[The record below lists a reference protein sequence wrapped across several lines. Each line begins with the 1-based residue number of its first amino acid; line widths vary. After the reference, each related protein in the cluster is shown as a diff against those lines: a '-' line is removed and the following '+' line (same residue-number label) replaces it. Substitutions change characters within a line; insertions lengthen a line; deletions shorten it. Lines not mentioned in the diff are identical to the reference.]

1 MNTPICDFVENYARS
16 GTVRMHMPGHKGRS
30 ADVCASS
37 EPFSA
42 EALDIT
48 EIHGADELFHA
59 DGIIAESETNASE
72 VFGCDTYYSTEGSS
86 LGIRAMLYL
95 CRVNAVRTHD
105 GPKSS
110 GTLASSVSR
119 PWVLAARNVHQTF
132 VSACALLD
140 LDVTWLY
147 PKDSLLSMDLSENE
161 VRLALEEA
169 RDKGQGMPC
178 CVYLT
183 SPDYLGHILPIRKI
197 ADVCHAYSVPLVVDN
212 AHGAYLKFLP
222 TDFSDGADLAHP
234 IDLGADLCCDSA
246 HKTLPVLTGG
256 AYLHVS
262 PEASEKYDLN
272 KEKVKQAL
280 VLFASTS
287 PSWLI
292 LQSLDRVNPILADG
306 YRARLAHTSHAVS
319 GLRTRLQERGFSL
332 FGEEPLKLSIC
343 PGSYGYTGRELAT
356 ILRTGK
362 LSGSPIEVEF
372 ADEEAL
378 VLMISESHT
387 EEELDELERAL
398 GALPKREAIVRDRVD
413 LAHRPQQVM
422 RIREACMLPFETVAL
437 EEAEGRIAHMFS
449 SACPPAVPV
458 VICGEKIEAEEISCL
473 RFYGYNFC
481 QVVADQP

>member
-30 ADVCASS
+30 AGVCASS
-37 EPFSA
+37 EPFTA

-110 GTLASSVSR
+110 GTLASGVSR

-147 PKDSLLSMDLSENE
+147 PKASLLSMDLSENE

-169 RDKGQGMPC
+169 RDSGQGMPC

-197 ADVCHAYSVPLVVDN
+197 ADVCHAFSVPFVVDN

-222 TDFSDGADLAHP
+222 TRFRPQDITSADR
-234 IDLGADLCCDSA
+234 GRVSA
-246 HKTLPVLTGG
+246 RLTGG
-256 AYLHVS
+256 FG
-262 PEASEKYDLN
+262 
-272 KEKVKQAL
+272 KV
-280 VLFASTS
+280 
-287 PSWLI
+287 
-292 LQSLDRVNPILADG
+292 
-306 YRARLAHTSHAVS
+306 
-319 GLRTRLQERGFSL
+319 
-332 FGEEPLKLSIC
+332 
-343 PGSYGYTGRELAT
+343 
-356 ILRTGK
+356 
-362 LSGSPIEVEF
+362 
-372 ADEEAL
+372 
-378 VLMISESHT
+378 
-387 EEELDELERAL
+387 
-398 GALPKREAIVRDRVD
+398 
-413 LAHRPQQVM
+413 RPQQ
-422 RIREACMLPFETVAL
+422 RKSQTS
-437 EEAEGRIAHMFS
+437 S
-449 SACPPAVPV
+449 SAFCVDKSVLADPSVTGPCQSDPGGRLPCASRTHMPCGFRASVKASGAWFFAFRGGAVKTYDMSRFVWVYRPGTGDDPADGKTFRLPDRGG
-458 VICGEKIEAEEISCL
+458 ICG
-473 RFYGYNFC
+473 
-481 QVVADQP
+481 

>member
-1 MNTPICDFVENYARS
+1 MHGGERVNTPICDFVENYARS
-16 GTVRMHMPGHKGRS
+16 ETVRMHMPGHKGRS
-30 ADVCASS
+30 AGVCASS

-110 GTLASSVSR
+110 GTLASGVSR

-147 PKDSLLSMDLSENE
+147 PKASLLSMDLSENE

-222 TDFSDGADLAHP
+222 KDFSDGADLAHP

-280 VLFASTS
+280 VLFAD
-287 PSWLI
+287 PSVTGPCQSDPGGRLPCASCTHIPCGFRASDKASGAWLFAFWGGAVKTF
-292 LQSLDRVNPILADG
+292 DMPRFVWVYRPGTGDDPADG
-306 YRARLAHTSHAVS
+306 KTIR
-319 GLRTRLQERGFSL
+319 QPDRG
-332 FGEEPLKLSIC
+332 G
-343 PGSYGYTGRELAT
+343 
-356 ILRTGK
+356 
-362 LSGSPIEVEF
+362 
-372 ADEEAL
+372 
-378 VLMISESHT
+378 
-387 EEELDELERAL
+387 
-398 GALPKREAIVRDRVD
+398 
-413 LAHRPQQVM
+413 
-422 RIREACMLPFETVAL
+422 
-437 EEAEGRIAHMFS
+437 
-449 SACPPAVPV
+449 
-458 VICGEKIEAEEISCL
+458 ICG
-473 RFYGYNFC
+473 
-481 QVVADQP
+481 